1 MLSYFLSG
9 REEGRGR
16 MFAWLH
22 PLLLRAADGAGAGDA
37 RSSVVLMLQG
47 PVGPFFG
54 ALADEIAAAGFSP
67 LRIIF
72 NGGDRL
78 FAGRARRVHYRGGCE
93 QWGAWIRAL
102 MARERPRALLLMG
115 DTRPLH
121 AEAIRQA
128 RGLGVPVWVFEEG
141 YVRAGY
147 VTLERGGVN
156 ANSPLRERLASL
168 AVPASSPAA
177 QAAGGRAPENARR
190 CADELWRMV
199 LYAALYHLA
208 AAVARPA
215 YPRHRRHRARSLG
228 WEAFAWLRN
237 PVRKALFRRHDART
251 MRCLAQDRAKTYFVV
266 ALQVA
271 DDQQIRAH
279 GRGWAAEGLIETVID
294 SFAQAARPQD
304 ILVFKGHP
312 FERGHF
318 DGRRIVAARAARA
331 GVSERVSYL
340 DDGAAGDLVRAAR
353 GLLTINSTLGLL
365 ALRHG
370 VPVMAFGDA
379 LYSAPGL
386 ACRYDRGASL
396 DAFWRSPLGP
406 DRQIADAALAL
417 IRSEALVEGSFYAP
431 SARARTCA
439 NTLRRL
445 GLAPAAQSGRALAGA
460 R

>member
-1 MLSYFLSG
+1 MISHFLSG
-9 REEGRGR
+9 REEGRGQ

-54 ALADEIAAAGFSP
+54 ALAEEIAAAGFSP
-67 LRIIF
+67 LRVVF

-78 FAGRARRVHYRGGCE
+78 FAGGARRVHYRGGCE
-93 QWGAWIRAL
+93 QWGAWVRAL
-102 MARERPRALLLMG
+102 MERERPRALLLMG

-156 ANSPLRERLASL
+156 ANSPLRARLAS
-168 AVPASSPAA
+168 PAASALSPAEP
-177 QAAGGRAPENARR
+177 AAGARTPENARR
-190 CADELWRMV
+190 CADELWRMA
-199 LYAALYHLA
+199 LYAAVYHLA

-237 PVRKALFRRHDART
+237 PVRKARHRRRDARAA
-251 MRCLAQDRAKTYFVV
+251 RRLVQDRAKTYFVV

-294 SFAQAARPQD
+294 SFARAARPQD

-312 FERGHF
+312 LERGHF

-331 GVSERVSYL
+331 GVSERVFYL
-340 DDGAAGDLVRAAR
+340 DDGVAGDLVRAAR

-386 ACRYDRGASL
+386 ACSYDGRGSL
-396 DAFWRSPLGP
+396 EGFWRSPPAP
-406 DRQIADAALAL
+406 DHGLVEAALAL

-431 SARARTCA
+431 SARAQTCA

-445 GLAPAAQSGRALAGA
+445 GLAPAAHSGRALAGA
-460 R
+460 L